1 MVGSGIDGCLGLKD
15 SAKGEIGTFSGRL
28 MNRPSETSSSFE
40 TNCRP
45 CQTYPV
51 SPSRGILKSH
61 GSDSPPGVI
70 TFGVPFAA
78 VR

>member
-1 MVGSGIDGCLGLKD
+1 MLGPACAFSFDAGQQFPSSSTRTEMVGSGIDGCLGLKD

-40 TNCRP
+40 T
-45 CQTYPV
+45 
-51 SPSRGILKSH
+51 
-61 GSDSPPGVI
+61 PGVI